1 MTSNHPL
8 GPSPDDITP
17 DHTPPA
23 GSPPDGGYR
32 ARSVLRKLRDVSVT
46 VNFKRPSYID
56 APRAEQRHWVTNR
69 AVDELVE
76 QLRHL
81 DIIAPRYVGGRSR
94 REIDPGQWP
103 GSVATYVDGELL
115 IEDQQ
120 VMQDWEVPLM
130 RRMAEVVAATH
141 GDVLEIGFGLGLSA
155 GFIED
160 SGVASHTIVE
170 LNAEVAEVAR
180 AWAAARAGSD
190 VVVLQGGWQEQTH
203 RLGLFD
209 GVFWDAFP
217 TSESEFD
224 QYVLRDSTVA
234 ESFFS
239 FAAAHLRP
247 GGVFTYYTNERD
259 SLSRRHQRNLLRY
272 FSSFG
277 VETVGGLRP
286 PDDCEYWW
294 TDSMCVVRAVK

>member
-1 MTSNHPL
+1 MTNSQQP
-8 GPSPDDITP
+8 
-17 DHTPPA
+17 TPPPA
-23 GSPPDGGYR
+23 DKAYL
-32 ARSVLRKLRDVSVT
+32 ARSVQRKLRDVSVS
-46 VNFKRPSYID
+46 VDFERLSYID
-56 APRAEQRHWVTNR
+56 APRPEQRHWVTNR

-81 DIIAPRYVGGRSR
+81 DVTAPGYVGGASR
-94 REIDPGQWP
+94 REIDPGQWS
-103 GSVATYVDGELL
+103 GSTATYVDGELL

-120 VMQDWEVPLM
+120 VMQDWEIPLM
-130 RRMAEVVAATH
+130 RRMAEVVAAGH

-160 SGVASHTIVE
+160 CGVNSHTIVE
-170 LNAEVAEVAR
+170 LNAEVADVAR
-180 AWAAARAGSD
+180 AWAATRPESDIVIAEGS
-190 VVVLQGGWQEQTH
+190 WQEQTH

-234 ESFFS
+234 EAFFP

-277 VETVGGLRP
+277 VELVSGLRP

-294 TDSMCVVRAVK
+294 ADSMCVVRAVK

>member
-1 MTSNHPL
+1 MTSSHQP
-8 GPSPDDITP
+8 GPVSEGPTP
-17 DHTPPA
+17 SDA
-23 GSPPDGGYR
+23 SYR
-32 ARSVLRKLRDVSVT
+32 ARSILRRLRDVSIAVG
-46 VNFKRPSYID
+46 FERSSYID

-76 QLRHL
+76 QMHHL
-81 DIIAPRYVGGRSR
+81 DVTAPRYVGGRSR
-94 REIDPGQWP
+94 REIDPGQWS
-103 GSVATYVDGELL
+103 GSSATYADGELL
-115 IEDQQ
+115 IEEQQ

-130 RRMAEVVAATH
+130 RRMAEVVAAAH
-141 GDVLEIGFGLGLSA
+141 SDVLEIGFGLGLSA
-155 GFIED
+155 GFIEEC
-160 SGVASHTIVE
+160 GVASHTIVE
-170 LNAEVAEVAR
+170 LNVEVVEVAR
-180 AWAAARAGSD
+180 AWAAERPESD
-190 VVVLQGGWQEQTH
+190 IVVLQGSWQEQTH

-224 QYVLRDSTVA
+224 QYILRDSTVA
-234 ESFFS
+234 ESFFP

-277 VETVGGLRP
+277 VEVVGGLRP

-294 TDSMCVVRAVK
+294 TDSMCVVRAVR